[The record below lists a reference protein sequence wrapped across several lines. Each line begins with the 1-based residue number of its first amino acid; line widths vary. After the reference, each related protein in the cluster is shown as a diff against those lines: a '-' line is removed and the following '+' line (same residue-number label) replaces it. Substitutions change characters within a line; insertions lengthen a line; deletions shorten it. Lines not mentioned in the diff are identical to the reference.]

1 MYLVGSKLYPM
12 KASIIQDGKNA
23 VPTKGFHTISV
34 ESGNDS
40 QRRLWTL
47 VCMYFVDVDFY
58 GLRDNLPYFRQIVHG
73 KLLVM
78 ANDLCHLGIL
88 EWVYQEEDGV
98 HNGESGEDKL
108 IPESTQLFLR
118 GCLTNVSPLYRQ

>member
-12 KASIIQDGKNA
+12 EASIIQDGKNA
-23 VPTKGFHTISV
+23 VLTGGFHTISV

-47 VCMYFVDVDFY
+47 ICMYFVDVDFY
-58 GLRDNLPYFRQIVHG
+58 GLWGYLPYFRQIVNG

-78 ANDLCHLGIL
+78 ANYLCHLGIL
-88 EWVYQEEDGV
+88 EWVYREEDGV
-98 HNGESGEDKL
+98 HNGESREDKL
-108 IPESTQLFLR
+108 IPESTSCFS
-118 GCLTNVSPLYRQ
+118 GGVS